1 MEDWR
6 KVPGWL
12 RLLVAVLILLVA
24 FSFVTIALPIERTGS
39 YEGYTG
45 QIVDTITIGSA
56 QSAGT
61 QPPQYAQINIRGRVL
76 YQDGTPYSFGQ
87 VELRSEP
94 RYTITDAEGR
104 FEFPDVTP
112 GAHTISVFRGEEVVA
127 SCDIR
132 IQREVLITSTQVVK
146 LKDNTFFVVMP
157 IDLPAIDIMLRIEQ
171 GDGQGGE
178 PGTEGE
184 PGQGILTIVMDPDPL
199 PPVTPEDP
207 AGPED
212 PDLEEPDP
220 GDPEDPGTGDPDP
233 EEPEPGDPDDPDPE
247 DPGPGPVDPPGGGGG
262 NPPAVTAPN
271 LIAGDDFAPAQV
283 WAGLT
288 AVDLFAERAGNV
300 GVQTIGG
307 KNVIA
312 PGSYGSYV
320 FRIKNPESKP
330 LEYTILLSETDANNP
345 NLPMVYRLKRGSSG
359 ADYIDGSEWKSA
371 EEIALGWTTIS
382 AGTVSYYTLDWKWD
396 SSNNG
401 VDTAIG
407 TQTGSPAYI
416 LNIII
421 TAQFQ

>member
-24 FSFVTIALPIERTGS
+24 FSFVTIALLIERTGS

-76 YQDGTPYSFGQ
+76 YQDGTPYRFGQ

-104 FEFPDVTP
+104 FEFLDVTP
-112 GAHTISVFRGEEVVA
+112 GAHTISVFRDGVVVA
-127 SCDIR
+127 SCVIR
-132 IQREVLITSTQVVK
+132 IQREMLITSTQVVK
-146 LKDNTFFVVMP
+146 LKDNTFFVVTP
-157 IDLPAIDIMLRIEQ
+157 IDLPAIDILLRIE
-171 GDGQGGE
+171 
-178 PGTEGE
+178 PGSEGL
-184 PGQGILTIVMDPDPL
+184 GILTIVMDPDPL
-199 PPVTPEDP
+199 PPVTPENP
-207 AGPED
+207 AGPET

-220 GDPEDPGTGDPDP
+220 GDPENPGTGGPEDPGTGDPDP
-233 EEPEPGDPDDPDPE
+233 GDPE
-247 DPGPGPVDPPGGGGG
+247 DPGPGPTDPPGGGGANPPGGGGG
-262 NPPAVTAPN
+262 NPPVETAPN
-271 LIAGDDFAPAQV
+271 LIAGDDLAPAQV
-283 WAGLT
+283 WASLT

-307 KNVIA
+307 ESVIS

-320 FRIKNPESKP
+320 FRVRNPESKP

-345 NLPMVYRLKRGSSG
+345 NLPMVYRLKRGSGG
-359 ADYIDGSEWKSA
+359 ADYIGGNGWKSA
-371 EEIALGWTTIS
+371 EDIALDTTSIA
-382 AGTVSYYTLDWKWD
+382 AGAVSYYTLDWKWD
-396 SSNNG
+396 PANDG

-407 TQTGSPAYI
+407 MQTGTPVYI
-416 LNIII
+416 LNIVI
-421 TAQFQ
+421 TAEFQ

>member
-24 FSFVTIALPIERTGS
+24 FSFVTIALLIERTGS

-112 GAHTISVFRGEEVVA
+112 GSHTISVFRDGTVVA

-146 LKDNTFFVVMP
+146 LKDNTFFVVTP
-157 IDLPAIDIMLRIEQ
+157 IDLPAIDILLRIEQ

-207 AGPED
+207 AGPE
-212 PDLEEPDP
+212 
-220 GDPEDPGTGDPDP
+220 TPDP
-233 EEPEPGDPDDPDPE
+233 EEPEPGDPENPGTGGPEDPAGPETPDPE
-247 DPGPGPVDPPGGGGG
+247 EPDPEGPGPVDPPGGGGV
-262 NPPAVTAPN
+262 NPNLVGAPN
-271 LIAGDDFAPAQV
+271 LIAGDDLAPAQV
-283 WAGLT
+283 WASLT

-307 KNVIA
+307 ENVIS

-320 FRIKNPESKP
+320 FRVRNPERKP

-345 NLPMVYRLKRGSSG
+345 NLPMVYRLKRGSGG
-359 ADYIDGSEWKSA
+359 ADYIGGDGWKSA
-371 EEIALGWTTIS
+371 EDIALDTTSIA
-382 AGTVSYYTLDWKWD
+382 AGAVSYYTLDWKWD
-396 SSNNG
+396 PENDG

-407 TQTGSPAYI
+407 MQTGTPVYI

-421 TAQFQ
+421 TAEFQ